1 MKQFLIKYTGEGLFE
16 SNIESWKKWKSTH
29 NASAVFIHIMANS
42 ANPGEVDRVTHIID
56 EKFPEAIYAGCSASG
71 TVFGGNVSDDS
82 IVVCCAMLE
91 KSDCDIRLLSVDLNS
106 ASLDET
112 EAKILSEAATVNHLA
127 AIEVIFTLGD
137 YSTDRFCAAFDK
149 LPREVQ
155 VFGGAAFGD
164 NETDSYVFAK
174 GLKTTKN
181 TAIIIYYGGSELHF
195 FCEEIEGWKAVG
207 MPTEVTKA
215 DGNILYT
222 LDDKPAY
229 EIYHKYL
236 RIPNDSHLFYNALEF
251 PFEFALDDR
260 RNIRR
265 ALSCN
270 PDGSMKFSG
279 DVKTGSIARITY
291 GDPKLLIHDVE
302 EGINKV
308 KKFRPQCQLIFSSF
322 GRRTFWGLKETNRE
336 VHSFYDVAPASGFF
350 SSGEIIREN
359 GVTKLDN
366 LAIVVAGIREGAAVF
381 GLNTF
386 PTPSAKKDDSNMT
399 LVSRLASFIDAATSD
414 LIEANEK
421 LKLMAVTDQMTQIF
435 NRGEIQK
442 RIDEK
447 VKEVEKNGSS
457 FSLLMFD
464 VDHFKSVNDTYGH
477 AAGDEVLI
485 KLAGTAKEML
495 KDSGLCASLGR
506 WGGEEFMAILS
517 CDGEEARKTAEEL
530 RNLLG
535 SQKFSF
541 DKPVTASFGVTE
553 YCKGDTA
560 DGMAGR
566 VDKALYSS
574 KENGRNR
581 VTVL

>member
-174 GLKTTKN
+174 GLKPTKN

-322 GRRTFWGLKETNRE
+322 GRRTF
-336 VHSFYDVAPASGFF
+336 YDVAPASGFF
-350 SSGEIIREN
+350 SSGEIFREN

-495 KDSGLCASLGR
+495 EDSGLCASLGR